1 VGTLLKLISSIH
13 NIKEIQETTTGTRT
27 VVVISRRQH
36 QTIID
41 RVQATLE
48 GHPRNLTLTT
58 IPKHL
63 STKALSP
70 NPLTP
75 TVNRKEVTPIRTT
88 VPKTKTM
95 MVATANHNPSLP
107 RLSMAKARTLL
118 LARGRNKMLKKKS
131 PWTPIRRRR
140 NRKSSSRCMR
150 MQAAR
155 TRMQRVMLGTAL
167 NALLAVASSSKKR

>member
-1 VGTLLKLISSIH
+1 MI
-13 NIKEIQETTTGTRT
+13 T
-27 VVVISRRQH
+27 VVAISRRQH
-36 QTIID
+36 QTIIG

-48 GHPRNLTLTT
+48 GRPRNSTLTT
-58 IPKHL
+58 ILRHL

-70 NPLTP
+70 NLLTP
-75 TVNRKEVTPIRTT
+75 TANRKEITPIRTT

-95 MVATANHNPSLP
+95 MAATANPKPSLR
-107 RLSMAKARTLL
+107 RLSMARARSLL

-155 TRMQRVMLGTAL
+155 IRMQRVMLGTVSS
-167 NALLAVASSSKKR
+167 ALLVVASSSKKH

>member
-1 VGTLLKLISSIH
+1 
-13 NIKEIQETTTGTRT
+13 
-27 VVVISRRQH
+27 
-36 QTIID
+36 
-41 RVQATLE
+41 
-48 GHPRNLTLTT
+48 
-58 IPKHL
+58 
-63 STKALSP
+63 
-70 NPLTP
+70 
-75 TVNRKEVTPIRTT
+75 
-88 VPKTKTM
+88 M